1 MAGLQS
7 PGSALQSLA
16 YNELPCFR
24 VGQGKTWKLQEML
37 TWLPWI
43 PRWRGR
49 EVGRGRRRAGSLLL
63 ALPTSL
69 IYHCFPA
76 SEPPMPST
84 SWGAQAPPHKEL
96 RSGVGETVSLWHC
109 SLLDRVIL
117 CPASWP
123 L

>member
-7 PGSALQSLA
+7 PGSGLQSLA

-37 TWLPWI
+37 TRLPWI

-69 IYHCFPA
+69 ISQFSSPRAPNAQHLLGG
-76 SEPPMPST
+76 SGPSPQ
-84 SWGAQAPPHKEL
+84 GAQIW
-96 RSGVGETVSLWHC
+96 SVGAC
-109 SLLDRVIL
+109 
-117 CPASWP
+117 
-123 L
+123 